1 MPQRNAEN
9 AWPPAVGEPTLPPQ
23 ITLGTRKMAISLYD
37 VSVASFL
44 QTLNGVAGFLERGLA
59 HCQDNNIDP
68 QEIVEARMCPDM
80 FDFRFQI
87 ISVAH
92 HSLGAIEGVK
102 AGAFSPG
109 GDQSVTDY
117 ASLQKLI
124 NDAIAGLKALTPEE
138 VNALEGK
145 DVAFVFGDRKIPFTA
160 ENFLMS
166 FSTPN
171 LHFHATT
178 AYDILRSRG
187 VPLGKRDYMGPLRM
201 KAA

>member
-1 MPQRNAEN
+1 
-9 AWPPAVGEPTLPPQ
+9 
-23 ITLGTRKMAISLYD
+23 MAISLYD

-44 QTLNGVAGFLERGLA
+44 QTLGGVAGFLERGLA

-80 FDFRFQI
+80 LDFRFQI

-92 HSLGAIEGVK
+92 HSLGAIEGVR
-102 AGAFSPG
+102 AGVFSPG
-109 GDQSVTDY
+109 GDQSPKSY
-117 ASLQKLI
+117 ADLQKLI
-124 NDAIAGLKALTPEE
+124 NDTIAALKAVTPEE
-138 VNALEGK
+138 INALEGK
-145 DVAFVFGDRKIPFTA
+145 DMAFQFGERKIPFTA

-187 VPLGKRDYMGPLRM
+187 VPVGKRDYMGALRL